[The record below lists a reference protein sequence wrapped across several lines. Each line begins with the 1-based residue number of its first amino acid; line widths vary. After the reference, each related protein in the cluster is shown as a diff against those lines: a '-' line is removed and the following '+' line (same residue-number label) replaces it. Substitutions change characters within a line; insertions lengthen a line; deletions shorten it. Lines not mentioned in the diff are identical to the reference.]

1 MEFEEKDY
9 EGARNC
15 ANQIKAKAIAIMT
28 IFTEIDETMN
38 RLYGSDWASS
48 GAENARDR
56 YNRIRQSYEKFHNKV
71 IDMHKHIL
79 AVTNRNQEADAAASQ
94 AVTNVIPEYIK

>member
-15 ANQIKAKAIAIMT
+15 ASQIKQKAETIMT

-48 GAENARDR
+48 GAENARER
-56 YNRIRQSYEKFHNKV
+56 YNEIRQSYDKFYEKV
-71 IDMHKHIL
+71 VDMNQHII
-79 AVTNRNQEADAAASQ
+79 AVTNRNEEADTAASQ
-94 AVTNVIPEYIK
+94 AVTNVAP